1 MEIPSIH
8 STQLYTQ
15 AARKRRA
22 GVKFTQTVPQETA
35 RDSVKISDKAQSRWK
50 ALDTLNSLL
59 DLDKPQNSL
68 LSLHSAE
75 AVGKMLKTLSNRGII
90 GFETGRVGHENGT
103 RYAATV
109 IGLSTQV

>member
-8 STQLYTQ
+8 STQLYSQ
-15 AARKRRA
+15 AARKRRP
-22 GVKFTQTVPQETA
+22 GVKFSETKPQESA
-35 RDSVKISDKAQSRWK
+35 RDSVQISDKAQKRWK

-59 DLDKPQNSL
+59 DLRHQEAPI

-75 AVGKMLKTLSNRGII
+75 AVGKMLQTLASRGIV
-90 GFETGRVGHENGT
+90 GFETGHVGHETGT

-109 IGLSTQV
+109 VGLTS

>member
-8 STQLYTQ
+8 STQLYSQ
-15 AARKRRA
+15 AARKRRP
-22 GVKFTQTVPQETA
+22 GVKYTETEPQRSV
-35 RDSVKISDKAQSRWK
+35 RDSVQISDKAQKRWK

-59 DLDKPQNSL
+59 DLGQENTPL

-75 AVGKMLKTLSNRGII
+75 AVGKMLQTLASRGIV
-90 GFETGRVGHENGT
+90 GFETGRVGNEKGT

-109 IGLSTQV
+109 VGLTS

>member
-15 AARKRRA
+15 AARERRA
-22 GVKFTQTVPQETA
+22 GVKFTETEPQGSA
-35 RDSVKISDKAQSRWK
+35 RDRVQISDKAQNRWK
-50 ALDTLNSLL
+50 ALDTLNNLL
-59 DLDKPQNSL
+59 DLDKGNTSL

-75 AVGKMLKTLSNRGII
+75 AVGKMLQTLASRGIV
-90 GFETGRVGHENGT
+90 GFETGRVGNEDGT

-109 IGLSTQV
+109 IGLST

>member
-15 AARKRRA
+15 AARERRA
-22 GVKFTQTVPQETA
+22 GVKFTATEPQESA
-35 RDSVKISDKAQSRWK
+35 RDRVQISKKAQSRWK
-50 ALDTLNSLL
+50 ALDTLNSIL
-59 DLDKPQNSL
+59 DLNQTSVPL

-75 AVGKMLKTLSNRGII
+75 AVGKMLQTLAGRGIV
-90 GFETGRVGHENGT
+90 GFETGRVGNEDGT

-109 IGLSTQV
+109 IGLGT

>member
-15 AARKRRA
+15 AARERRA
-22 GVKFTQTVPQETA
+22 GVKFTQTVPQEAA
-35 RDSVKISDKAQSRWK
+35 RDSVKISDKAQNRWK
-50 ALDTLNSLL
+50 ALDTLNNLL
-59 DLDKPQNSL
+59 DLEKTKSSF

-75 AVGKMLKTLSNRGII
+75 AVGKMLKTLSSRGII
-90 GFETGRVGHENGT
+90 GFETGRVGQESGT

-109 IGLSTQV
+109 IGLSN